1 MMNLSGCRMLILI
14 SAIMFPLR
22 VYASDMGTPQL
33 WFFIFLVVA
42 FIHSSIIYLIT
53 GIIVKAIL
61 KSSDQAWLIYIPL
74 VIVALSFLIF
84 LLSGF
89 AFTGTV
95 LGAIVG
101 IGISTKLYFKVIKSK
116 AVFLDDN

>member
-116 AVFLDDN
+116 AVLLDDN